1 MLKVLVSEDYVSCV
15 GIELPPGMW
24 RKAIKSHP
32 KTKCILMRYSTI
44 YDKQDI
50 KNKNIDDE
58 DGGNLNYLLLCFFFI
73 ILMTIFVNVL

>member
-15 GIELPPGMW
+15 GVELPPGMW

-58 DGGNLNYLLLCFFFI
+58 DGGNLHYLCHCFFLLLQ
-73 ILMTIFVNVL
+73 